1 MFFLRIRRPP
11 RSTRTDTRSPYTT
24 LFRSRRRGAAVS
36 MAKILLLSVDRVLA
50 QRIEEATG
58 GGATVE
64 LAQPV
69 EREAL
74 DEPAL
79 IVIDRAAIPPERALS
94 VAIGAV
100 VAGEGG
106 RHVLLATDA
115 FEAGQ

>member
-64 LAQPV
+64 LAQSV

-74 DEPAL
+74 DELLGRLGLAHAWRWRT
-79 IVIDRAAIPPERALS
+79 IEARDRQLVDQLLPVPRHAVPEPQR
-94 VAIGAV
+94 
-100 VAGEGG
+100 
-106 RHVLLATDA
+106 
-115 FEAGQ
+115 